1 MSGASSWLQ
10 KMRKA
15 ELLELC
21 ESVDFKDY
29 HGLKKTEIEVALD
42 DYLREN
48 ADQYSGEAR
57 LAPFYKTRGR
67 SESSPIK
74 KEATSV
80 MSDIE
85 SKLRTTKRRVT
96 KAAEEL
102 LATDDSEVEPLT
114 TRARSALMRTPARSS
129 ALSNLSFA
137 SNLPLP
143 PSPAVL
149 AEVVDRRTAVLRSKF
164 TEYYEK
170 SGVVEGAEA
179 TRETLSSLTA
189 IQGLIV
195 LFELYNLRPEL
206 LPNRYAFTIPAI
218 ALLNTSPY
226 SVKIPD
232 LFLLLTSSFWG
243 PAILWAFSS
252 FLVPLAAAYFFNL
265 TSKPRPRSHRTSFN
279 YSFDPLTFNIVK
291 AVLTYAIF
299 GQDVTFGGLVDLEYV
314 ARINSAL
321 CGGYKGI
328 LTGTG
333 IGTLVTL
340 YEAVLNK

>member
-21 ESVDFKDY
+21 DSVDFKDY
-29 HGLKKTEIEVALD
+29 DGLKKTEIEVALD
-42 DYLREN
+42 QYLREN

-57 LAPFYKTRGR
+57 LTPFYKTRGR
-67 SESSPIK
+67 SESSPVK
-74 KEATSV
+74 KELTSAL
-80 MSDIE
+80 SDVE
-85 SKLRTTKRRVT
+85 SKVRTTKRRVT
-96 KAAEEL
+96 KAAEEVI
-102 LATDDSEVEPLT
+102 ATDDSEVEPAT
-114 TRARSALMRTPARSS
+114 TRARSALTRTPARSS

-137 SNLPLP
+137 SNVPLP
-143 PSPAVL
+143 PSPAV
-149 AEVVDRRTAVLRSKF
+149 VVDAIDRRTAVLRSKVAG
-164 TEYYEK
+164 YYEK
-170 SGVVEGAEA
+170 SGVIEGAEA

-195 LFELYNLRPEL
+195 LFELYRLRPEL

-218 ALLNTSPY
+218 ALLNTNPY
-226 SVKIPD
+226 PVKIPD

-243 PAILWAFSS
+243 PATLWAFSS

-265 TSKPRPRSHRTSFN
+265 TSKPRTRSHGTSFN
-279 YSFDPLTFNIVK
+279 YSFDPLTFNIAK
-291 AVLTYAIF
+291 ALLTYVIF

-321 CGGYKGI
+321 YGGYKGI
-328 LTGTG
+328 LAGTG

-340 YEAVLNK
+340 YEAVLKK